1 MTPRRQLRFGT
12 LGPDGIALN
21 VYTENDWKP
30 VTFQEA
36 EKATTIWNEVS
47 AHLVRVP
54 QDVHKANVK

>member
-21 VYTENDWKP
+21 VYTENDWQP

-36 EKATTIWNEVS
+36 EKIEMW
-47 AHLVRVP
+47 
-54 QDVHKANVK
+54 K